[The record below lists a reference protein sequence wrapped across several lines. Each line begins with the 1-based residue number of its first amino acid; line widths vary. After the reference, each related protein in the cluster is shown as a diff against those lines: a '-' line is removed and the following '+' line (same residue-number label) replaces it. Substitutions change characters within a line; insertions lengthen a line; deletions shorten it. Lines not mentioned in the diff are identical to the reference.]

1 MKAILTEIQSKKLQA
16 LNTQD
21 ATYVECWGENG
32 VEVLNTDFDPRGFEK
47 HKEMLIGFNL
57 KWA

>member
-1 MKAILTEIQSKKLQA
+1 MKAVLTEVQSKKLQA

-21 ATYVECWGENG
+21 ATYVECWGEKG
-32 VEVLNTDFDPRGFEK
+32 IEVSDTDFDTIGFEK